1 MLAAILQSSLFS
13 STPFVT
19 SFSETASDFLI
30 GAHQDPCGQ
39 AMAEF
44 KQFFYAFC
52 GKRKVQP
59 VYTYEEE
66 GSGFYCEVRKS

>member
-1 MLAAILQSSLFS
+1 
-13 STPFVT
+13 
-19 SFSETASDFLI
+19 
-30 GAHQDPCGQ
+30 
-39 AMAEF
+39 MAEF

-66 GSGFYCEVRKS
+66 GTGFYCEVSKSSRQESG